1 MSISFK
7 GKQYPSA
14 LILQAI
20 RYYVTY
26 QLSLRNIE
34 EIFKERGLGMDHA
47 TLQRWVQEYAPQLE
61 RSFRRQKRPVSSSW
75 RMDETY
81 LKIKDIWCYLY
92 RAVDKVGNTIDF
104 YLSET
109 RDEAAAQAFLDKAI
123 GKHGLPDK
131 VVIDKSSA
139 NAAALFGL
147 NCRIL
152 LSGLLGH
159 FVDVLAVKYLNN
171 IVEQSHRPVKRKM
184 KQCMRWK
191 SRIGAEATIA
201 GVELWQM
208 LRKEQMVDAEGMT
221 ICEQFYA
228 LAA

>member
-20 RYYVTY
+20 RYYVAY

-81 LKIKDIWCYLY
+81 VKIKLLVS
-92 RAVDKVGNTIDF
+92 R
-104 YLSET
+104 
-109 RDEAAAQAFLDKAI
+109 
-123 GKHGLPDK
+123 
-131 VVIDKSSA
+131 
-139 NAAALFGL
+139 
-147 NCRIL
+147 CRQ
-152 LSGLLGH
+152 GGQYH
-159 FVDVLAVKYLNN
+159 
-171 IVEQSHRPVKRKM
+171 
-184 KQCMRWK
+184 
-191 SRIGAEATIA
+191 
-201 GVELWQM
+201 
-208 LRKEQMVDAEGMT
+208 
-221 ICEQFYA
+221 
-228 LAA
+228 